1 MARKRPGMA
10 ARYHPQHGELLEE
23 RSYPKQHGGCHDS
36 DAYREADDRRNELNE
51 SGAWFHNL
59 YHLIKHL

>member
-1 MARKRPGMA
+1 MCPEWRARF
-10 ARYHPQHGELLEE
+10 HGELLEQ
-23 RSYPKQHGGCHDS
+23 RSDREQDGGCHDS

>member
-1 MARKRPGMA
+1 MA
-10 ARYHPQHGELLEE
+10 ARCHSGRDELLEQRGYSKE
-23 RSYPKQHGGCHDS
+23 DGGCHNS
-36 DAYREADDRRNELNE
+36 NAYGEADDCRNELNK